1 MKPTL
6 LSFTSLL
13 IYLGLVLSPLGIST
27 QLDLPNRPWM
37 DQISSN
43 LGMLAFNIILLE
55 FLSTGR
61 IKIISKLL
69 GIDWVLQVHQLFART
84 AVLLLVVHPFMYS
97 LPGRP
102 ASSPGP
108 ANESYLGLS
117 SNSFISGL
125 VGLIILGIMVGL
137 AITRNKSESKY
148 ETWRAT
154 HAIMAIA
161 VALLGFHHTIHAG
174 RFAQEPSMHLY
185 WQVALGL
192 AMLSIAWVY
201 LVRPMIQSMNAY
213 QVVSIKEKSH
223 HIWELVIQHGR
234 NKIASYKAGQ
244 FAWLKIG
251 SAAPLYENPFSIASC
266 SDGQSSQMTFLIKD
280 VGDFTHQVTELK
292 VGDKI
297 YVDAPYGNFGHDI
310 FSSQPNEIVLI
321 AGGVGIAPIASL
333 LGKMVE
339 NEQGRFTDKKIVLIY
354 GNRITEQIIDIHQMV
369 NLNSLKQ
376 FELIHV
382 ITEPDASWKG
392 LIGVLDKTSLEKIL
406 KSSDININTAQYFV
420 CGPAVMI
427 DSVENALAELGVS
440 LNQIDSEKFQYDF
453 SQKNARNRLSLA
465 SWLAATGALI
475 ASAIYW
481 VNR

>member
-13 IYLGLVLSPLGIST
+13 IYLGLILAPLGIST
-27 QLDLPNRPWM
+27 HLGLPNRPWM
-37 DQISSN
+37 DQVSTN

-55 FLSTGR
+55 FWSTGR

-84 AVLLLVVHPFMYS
+84 AVLLLVAHPFMYS

-102 ASSPGP
+102 AYSPGP

-148 ETWRAT
+148 ETWRAI

-161 VALLGFHHTIHAG
+161 VALLGFHHTVHAG

-185 WQVALGL
+185 WQIALGL
-192 AMLSIAWVY
+192 ALLSIAWVY
-201 LVRPMIQSMNAY
+201 VVRPVMQSMNTY

-223 HIWELVIQHGR
+223 HIWELVIQHSR
-234 NKIASYKAGQ
+234 NKIASYKPGQ

-251 SAAPLYENPFSIASC
+251 SVAPLYENPFSIASC
-266 SDGQSSQMTFLIKD
+266 PNSQSSQMTFLIKD
-280 VGDFTHQVTELK
+280 IGDFTHQVTELK
-292 VGDKI
+292 AGDKI
-297 YVDAPYGNFGHDI
+297 YIDAPYGNFGHGI
-310 FSSQPNEIVLI
+310 FSNQADEIVLI

-333 LGKMVE
+333 LGEIAKNV
-339 NEQGRFTDKKIVLIY
+339 QGGFTDKKIVLIY
-354 GNRITEQIIDIHQMV
+354 GNRITEQIVDIHQMV
-369 NLNSLKQ
+369 NLSSLNN

-382 ITEPDASWKG
+382 ITEPNASWKG
-392 LIGVLDKTSLEKIL
+392 LTGVLDKVSLEKIL
-406 KSSDININTAQYFV
+406 KSSGINTQTAQFFV

-427 DSVENALAELGVS
+427 DSVENALAELGVN
-440 LNQIDSEKFQYDF
+440 LGQIDSEKFQYDF
-453 SQKNARNRLSLA
+453 SQKNARNRLSLG
-465 SWLAATGALI
+465 SWLVATGALI

>member
-1 MKPTL
+1 
-6 LSFTSLL
+6 
-13 IYLGLVLSPLGIST
+13 
-27 QLDLPNRPWM
+27 M

-102 ASSPGP
+102 AYSPGP

-125 VGLIILGIMVGL
+125 VGLIILGMMVGL
-137 AITRNKSESKY
+137 AITRSKSESKY

-192 AMLSIAWVY
+192 AMLSITWVY
-201 LVRPMIQSMNAY
+201 LARPMIQSMNAY
-213 QVVSIKEKSH
+213 QVVFIKEKSH

-266 SDGQSSQMTFLIKD
+266 SDGQSSRMTFLIKD

-297 YVDAPYGNFGHDI
+297 YVDAPYGNFGYDI

>member
-13 IYLGLVLSPLGIST
+13 IYLGLILAPLGIST
-27 QLDLPNRPWM
+27 HLGLPNRPWM
-37 DQISSN
+37 DQASTN

-55 FLSTGR
+55 FWSTGR
-61 IKIISKLL
+61 IKVISQLL

-84 AVLLLVVHPFMYS
+84 AVLLLVAHPFMYS

-102 ASSPGP
+102 SYSPGP

-117 SNSFISGL
+117 SNSLIT
-125 VGLIILGIMVGL
+125 GLIALIVLGIMVGL

-161 VALLGFHHTIHAG
+161 VALLGFHHTVHAG
-174 RFAQEPSMHLY
+174 RFAQEPNMHLY
-185 WQVALGL
+185 WQIALGL
-192 AMLSIAWVY
+192 ALLSIAWVY
-201 LVRPMIQSMNAY
+201 VVRPVMQSMNAY

-223 HIWELVIQHGR
+223 HIWELVIQHSR
-234 NKIASYKAGQ
+234 NKIASYKPGQ

-266 SDGQSSQMTFLIKD
+266 ANSQSSQMTFLIKD
-280 VGDFTHQVTELK
+280 IGDFTHQVTELK
-292 VGDKI
+292 AGDKI
-297 YVDAPYGNFGHDI
+297 YVDAPYGNFGHGI
-310 FSSQPNEIVLI
+310 FSNQTDEIVLI

-333 LGKMVE
+333 LGEIAKNAQVK
-339 NEQGRFTDKKIVLIY
+339 FTNKKIVLIY
-354 GNRITEQIIDIHQMV
+354 GNRITEQIVDIQQMV
-369 NLNSLKQ
+369 NLSSLNK

-382 ITEPDASWKG
+382 ITEPNATWKG
-392 LIGVLDKTSLEKIL
+392 LTGVLDKVSLEKIL
-406 KSSDININTAQYFV
+406 KSSGINTQTAQFFV

-427 DSVENALAELGVS
+427 DSVENALAELGVN
-440 LNQIDSEKFQYDF
+440 LGQIDSEKFQYDF
-453 SQKNARNRLSLA
+453 SQKNARNRLSLG
-465 SWLAATGALI
+465 SWLIATGTLI

>member
-102 ASSPGP
+102 AYSPGP

-125 VGLIILGIMVGL
+125 VGLIILGMMVGL

-251 SAAPLYENPFSIASC
+251 STAPLYENPFSIASC
-266 SDGQSSQMTFLIKD
+266 SDGQSSQMRFLIKD

-292 VGDKI
+292 VGDKM

-310 FSSQPNEIVLI
+310 FSGQSNEIVLI

-333 LGKMVE
+333 LGKMAE

-392 LIGVLDKTSLEKIL
+392 LIGVLDKTSLEKIK
-406 KSSDININTAQYFV
+406 KSSDININTAKYFV

>member
-6 LSFTSLL
+6 LSFTSIL

-102 ASSPGP
+102 AYSPGP

-125 VGLIILGIMVGL
+125 VGLIILGMMVGL

-192 AMLSIAWVY
+192 AMLSITWVY

-266 SDGQSSQMTFLIKD
+266 SDGQSSQMKFLIKD

-382 ITEPDASWKG
+382 ITEPDTSWKG

-406 KSSDININTAQYFV
+406 KSSDININTAKYFV

>member
-27 QLDLPNRPWM
+27 HLDLPNRPWM
-37 DQISSN
+37 DQVSSN

-102 ASSPGP
+102 AYSPGP

-125 VGLIILGIMVGL
+125 VGLIILGMMVGL

-266 SDGQSSQMTFLIKD
+266 SDGQSSQMKFLIKD

-292 VGDKI
+292 VGDKM

-310 FSSQPNEIVLI
+310 FSSQSNEIILI

-333 LGKMVE
+333 LGKMAE
-339 NEQGRFTDKKIVLIY
+339 NEQGRFTDKKIILIY
-354 GNRITEQIIDIHQMV
+354 GNRITEQIIDTHQMV

-392 LIGVLDKTSLEKIL
+392 LTGVLDKTSLEKIL

-453 SQKNARNRLSLA
+453 GQKNARNRLSLA